1 MAASAARIAEVLAGL
16 RAKTACLEARSSSTA
31 HGGHVALGIDAVD
44 AALGGGLPR
53 GRLSELIGP
62 RGAGRL
68 SLAVGALA
76 GAQAAG
82 EWVALVDAADAFD
95 PRSAADAGVAL
106 DRLLWV
112 RPNGLDDGLRAA
124 DRVLEAGGFALV
136 VLYACGVRGRSRG
149 TGSPSAQGSPGFF
162 PQASAARLLRRA
174 EQAKSAV
181 LVVGERAQLGSFS
194 AVTLSVSRVRAKWSR
209 TLLDGIATRVEVTRN
224 KLGAPGS
231 VESIELACG

>member
-1 MAASAARIAEVLAGL
+1 MVSAARIAEVLAGL
-16 RAKTACLEARSSSTA
+16 RAKTAHLEARPASFA
-31 HGGHVALGIDAVD
+31 GHVPLGVAAVD

-53 GRLSELIGP
+53 GRLSELVGP

-82 EWVALVDAADAFD
+82 EWVALVDAADGFD
-95 PRSAADAGVAL
+95 PRTASDAGVAL

-112 RPNGLDDGLRAA
+112 RPNGISDGLRAI

-136 VLYACGVRGRSRG
+136 VFYASEVRG
-149 TGSPSAQGSPGFF
+149 FV
-162 PQASAARLLRRA
+162 PQASAARLSRRA
-174 EQAKSAV
+174 EQARSAV

-194 AVTLSVSRVRAKWSR
+194 AATLAVSRARAKWSG
-209 TLLDGIATRVEVTRN
+209 TLLDGMSTRVEVTRN

-231 VESIELACG
+231 IEAIELVCG